1 MGSAPGLVALVAK
14 GVETNVFSV
23 GTMTLGGEVP
33 VRRDT
38 IFRLA
43 SMTKPI
49 TSVAAMMLVEE
60 GKLTLA
66 EPIDRLAPGLGSG
79 RRDVRRGSGLSSRG
93 QRTSLNGRRLPRLR
107 TAHDDRY
114 GAGRPSP
121 PIRGIAAGHDNQSP
135 NGRTKGGRKRD
146 PGARSRMG
154 LWRRRHGR
162 GQSIWRHAR
171 GARPLHG
178 RELAERRFAVS
189 VTTPTYFTRT
199 RMGSAGTRCSG
210 SA

>member
-66 EPIDRLAPGLGSG
+66 EPIDRGL
-79 RRDVRRGSGLSSRG
+79 
-93 QRTSLNGRRLPRLR
+93 Q
-107 TAHDDRY
+107 
-114 GAGRPSP
+114 
-121 PIRGIAAGHDNQSP
+121 
-135 NGRTKGGRKRD
+135 
-146 PGARSRMG
+146 
-154 LWRRRHGR
+154 
-162 GQSIWRHAR
+162 
-171 GARPLHG
+171 
-178 RELAERRFAVS
+178 E
-189 VTTPTYFTRT
+189 
-199 RMGSAGTRCSG
+199 
-210 SA
+210 